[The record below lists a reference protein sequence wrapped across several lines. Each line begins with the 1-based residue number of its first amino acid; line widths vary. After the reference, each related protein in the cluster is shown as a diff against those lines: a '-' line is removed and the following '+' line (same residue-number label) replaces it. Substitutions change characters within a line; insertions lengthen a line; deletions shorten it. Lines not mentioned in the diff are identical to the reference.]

1 MRAILSG
8 SIITTEDERN
18 VNKKNCYF
26 EKIYSFAKFISFIFH
41 MINNIM

>member
-18 VNKKNCYF
+18 VNNKNCYV
-26 EKIYSFAKFISFIFH
+26 EKIYFVLLNLSHSCFI
-41 MINNIM
+41 